1 MLLLVCK
8 YSFFLFVVFV
18 FFVPIHLY
26 THTNTMPYTLRKL
39 RNQLFYKVYNPI
51 TKRVYA
57 KRTTLAK
64 AKRQLGLLRA
74 YGK

>member
-1 MLLLVCK
+1 
-8 YSFFLFVVFV
+8 
-18 FFVPIHLY
+18 
-26 THTNTMPYTLRKL
+26 MPYTLRKL